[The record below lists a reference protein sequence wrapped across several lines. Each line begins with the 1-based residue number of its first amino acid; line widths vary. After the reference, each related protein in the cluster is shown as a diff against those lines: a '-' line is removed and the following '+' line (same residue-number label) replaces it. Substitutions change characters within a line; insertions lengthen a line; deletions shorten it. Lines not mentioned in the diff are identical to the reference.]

1 MSSFSTAASLL
12 ASRCL
17 VSPLQHQTA
26 ATSQTLLQY
35 TAVRFRRKPRWL
47 GTAKSKLFR
56 VPERRQQIEEE
67 RVELMRLHNNY
78 HTQIKAVRRFLI
90 DEVEAF
96 KLVSRAGMVIQTP
109 EEAEA
114 EWEEVQRINE
124 EWNRSVAEVREKRL
138 AEEREQRKTF
148 ILERLVAK
156 EARDQ
161 ERQERVEARVRA
173 EKEQGK
179 TFITRDNIDQAI
191 ERALVQPTSYNF
203 AIDSNGNLHR
213 QDDEVTSQEAKSP

>member
-1 MSSFSTAASLL
+1 MPAQQEEGTPRRFHHP
-12 ASRCL
+12 ASRQPNDRAQR
-17 VSPLQHQTA
+17 VRIPLL
-26 ATSQTLLQY
+26 S
-35 TAVRFRRKPRWL
+35 
-47 GTAKSKLFR
+47 
-56 VPERRQQIEEE
+56 
-67 RVELMRLHNNY
+67 
-78 HTQIKAVRRFLI
+78 AVRRFLI

-213 QDDEVTSQEAKSP
+213 QDDEVQSQEAKSP

>member
-1 MSSFSTAASLL
+1 MSGFSTAASLL

-17 VSPLQHQTA
+17 VSPLQHQSA
-26 ATSQTLLQY
+26 ASQTLLQY

-78 HTQIKAVRRFLI
+78 HTQMKAVRRFLI

-213 QDDEVTSQEAKSP
+213 QDDERR

>member
-1 MSSFSTAASLL
+1 MSGFSTAASLL

-17 VSPLQHQTA
+17 VSPLQHQTVA
-26 ATSQTLLQY
+26 SQTLLQY

-78 HTQIKAVRRFLI
+78 HTQMKAVRRFLI

-179 TFITRDNIDQAI
+179 TFITRDSIDQAI

>member
-1 MSSFSTAASLL
+1 MSGFSTAAGLL

-17 VSPLQHQTA
+17 VSPLQHQTVA
-26 ATSQTLLQY
+26 SQTLLQY

-78 HTQIKAVRRFLI
+78 HTQMKAVRRFLI

-124 EWNRSVAEVREKRL
+124 EWNKSVAEVREKRL
-138 AEEREQRKTF
+138 DEEREQRKTF

-213 QDDEVTSQEAKSP
+213 QDDEVQSQEAKSP

>member
-1 MSSFSTAASLL
+1 MSGFSTAAGLL

-17 VSPLQHQTA
+17 VSPLQHQTVA
-26 ATSQTLLQY
+26 SQTLLQY

-78 HTQIKAVRRFLI
+78 HTQMKAVRRFLI

-203 AIDSNGNLHR
+203 AMDSNGNLHR
-213 QDDEVTSQEAKSP
+213 QDDEVQSQEAKSP

>member
-1 MSSFSTAASLL
+1 MSGFSTAAGLL

-17 VSPLQHQTA
+17 VSPLQHQTVA
-26 ATSQTLLQY
+26 SQTLLQY

-78 HTQIKAVRRFLI
+78 HTQMKAVRRFLI

-213 QDDEVTSQEAKSP
+213 QDDEVQSQEAKSP

>member
-1 MSSFSTAASLL
+1 MSGFSTAAGLL

-17 VSPLQHQTA
+17 VSPLQHQSA
-26 ATSQTLLQY
+26 ASQTLLQY

-78 HTQIKAVRRFLI
+78 HTQMKAVRRFLI

-213 QDDEVTSQEAKSP
+213 QDDEVQISTTQNK

>member
-1 MSSFSTAASLL
+1 MSGFSTAAGLL

-17 VSPLQHQTA
+17 VSPLQHQSA
-26 ATSQTLLQY
+26 ASQTLLQY

>member
-1 MSSFSTAASLL
+1 MSGFSTAAGLL

-17 VSPLQHQTA
+17 VSPLQHQSA
-26 ATSQTLLQY
+26 ASQTLLQY

-78 HTQIKAVRRFLI
+78 HTQMKAVRRFLI

-179 TFITRDNIDQAI
+179 TFITRDSIDQAI

>member
-1 MSSFSTAASLL
+1 MSGFSTAAGLL

-17 VSPLQHQTA
+17 
-26 ATSQTLLQY
+26 Y

-78 HTQIKAVRRFLI
+78 HTQMKAVRRFLI

-213 QDDEVTSQEAKSP
+213 QDDEVQSQEAKSP

>member
-1 MSSFSTAASLL
+1 MSGFSTAAGLL

-17 VSPLQHQTA
+17 VSPLQHQSA
-26 ATSQTLLQY
+26 ASQTLLQY

-78 HTQIKAVRRFLI
+78 HTQMKAVRRFLI

-161 ERQERVEARVRA
+161 ERAERVEARVRA

-179 TFITRDNIDQAI
+179 TFITRENIDQAI

>member
-1 MSSFSTAASLL
+1 MSGFSTAAGLL

-17 VSPLQHQTA
+17 VSPLQHQTVA
-26 ATSQTLLQY
+26 SQTLLQY

-78 HTQIKAVRRFLI
+78 HTQMKAVRRFLI

-114 EWEEVQRINE
+114 EWKEVQRINE

-213 QDDEVTSQEAKSP
+213 QDDEVQSQEAKSP

>member
-1 MSSFSTAASLL
+1 MSGFSTAAGLL

-17 VSPLQHQTA
+17 VSPLQHQTVA
-26 ATSQTLLQY
+26 SQTLLQY

-78 HTQIKAVRRFLI
+78 HTQMKAVRRFLI

-213 QDDEVTSQEAKSP
+213 QDDEVQSQEAKNP